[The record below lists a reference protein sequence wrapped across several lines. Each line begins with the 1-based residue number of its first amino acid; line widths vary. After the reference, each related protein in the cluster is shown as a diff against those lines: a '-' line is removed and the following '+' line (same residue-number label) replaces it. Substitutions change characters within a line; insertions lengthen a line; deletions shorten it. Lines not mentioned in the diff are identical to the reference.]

1 MATPTIQ
8 QLRYAVAVADERH
21 FGRAAAATHVS
32 QPSLS
37 AQVRELEQ
45 RLGVTLFE
53 RSPRGVMLT
62 PEGDELVTRARR
74 VLTEVDDLV
83 AAAERLAEPGVGPL
97 HLGVIPTV
105 APYVVPGLVGRL
117 RRELP
122 GVELHLHE
130 EQTDRLLAQLTAGR
144 IDAAVLALPVDRPG
158 LEERALYTEPFVLAA
173 PEGHRLVQRGCCGP
187 EDLTTEPLVLLEEGH
202 CLRDQALDVCNL
214 AGRDGGT
221 EIQGTSLG
229 TVVQMVAA
237 GLGITLLP
245 ASAVP
250 VEVKGDTA
258 VAVAEFASPAPSRTV
273 GIVWRASSP
282 RRELVD
288 RVAGLI
294 DSPLATTSRSRGTP
308 GGRRRAAR

>member
-1 MATPTIQ
+1 MGTPTIQ

-21 FGRAAAATHVS
+21 FGRAATATHVS

-37 AQVRELEQ
+37 AQVRELEG

-53 RSPRGVMLT
+53 RTTRGVLLT
-62 PEGDELVTRARR
+62 PAGEDLVARARR

-105 APYVVPGLVGRL
+105 APYLVPGLVSRL

-122 GVELHLHE
+122 GIELHLHE
-130 EQTDRLLAQLTAGR
+130 EQTDRLLGQLADGR
-144 IDAAVLALPVDRPG
+144 IDAGILALPVDRPG
-158 LEERALYTEPFVLAA
+158 LEARELYTEAFVLAA
-173 PEGHRLVQRGCCGP
+173 PEGHRLVQRGSCGP
-187 EDLTTEPLVLLEEGH
+187 EDLATEPLVLLEEGH

-214 AGRDGGT
+214 AGRGGGT

-237 GLGITLLP
+237 GLGVTLLP

-250 VEVKGDTA
+250 VEVKGDTP
-258 VAVAEFASPAPSRTV
+258 VAIAQFARPRPSRTI
-273 GIVWRASSP
+273 GIVWRSSSP
-282 RRELVD
+282 RAEAIHQ
-288 RVAGLI
+288 VADLI
-294 DSPLATTSRSRGTP
+294 DPPKST
-308 GGRRRAAR
+308 

>member
-1 MATPTIQ
+1 MVQQPSVQ

-37 AQVRELEQ
+37 AQVRELES

-53 RSPRGVMLT
+53 RTTRGVLMT
-62 PEGDELVTRARR
+62 PAGEELVARARR
-74 VLTEVDDLV
+74 VLTEVDDLL
-83 AAAERLAEPGVGPL
+83 AAAERLADPGVGPL

-105 APYVVPGLVGRL
+105 GPYVVPGLVSRL

-130 EQTDRLLAQLTAGR
+130 EQTERLLAQLAAGR

-158 LEERALYTEPFVLAA
+158 LEERALYTEPFLLAA
-173 PEGHRLVQRGCCGP
+173 PEGHRLVVRGSCGP
-187 EDLTTEPLVLLEEGH
+187 EDLITEPLVLLEEGH
-202 CLRDQALDVCNL
+202 CLRDQALDVCGL

-237 GLGITLLP
+237 GLGVTLLP

-258 VAVAEFASPAPSRTV
+258 VAVAEFASPAPTRTI
-273 GIVWRASSP
+273 GIVWRSSSP
-282 RRELVD
+282 RAD
-288 RVAGLI
+288 AIARVADLI
-294 DSPLATTSRSRGTP
+294 DPPSG
-308 GGRRRAAR
+308 